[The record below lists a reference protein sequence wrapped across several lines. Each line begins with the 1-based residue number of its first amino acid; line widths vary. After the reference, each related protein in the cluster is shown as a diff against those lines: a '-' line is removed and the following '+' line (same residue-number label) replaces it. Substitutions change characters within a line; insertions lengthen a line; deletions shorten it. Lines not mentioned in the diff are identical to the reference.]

1 MKNVL
6 LMLVLFSGLAISS
19 ASAQSCKPANCAPC
33 PPGCCIINCCTST
46 GTAAD
51 VNGKSESE
59 SKVTYA
65 SLVAY
70 DAAGKEIKIS
80 KKEMKACMASCKKAN
95 VATETSTAAN
105 CQPSPSCQPNPAC
118 KSAAQKEASALPVY
132 KASLSKS

>member
-19 ASAQSCKPANCAPC
+19 ASAQSCKPADCAPC
-33 PPGCCIINCCTST
+33 PPGCCIINCCTDK
-46 GTAAD
+46 GAAAD
-51 VNGKSESE
+51 AKGKSD
-59 SKVTYA
+59 VTYA

-70 DAAGKEIKIS
+70 DAAGKEIKMS

-95 VATETSTAAN
+95 AVPQTTTAA

-118 KSAAQKEASALPVY
+118 KSATEKETSVLPVY
-132 KASLSKS
+132 KASISKS